1 MRAVLLAG
9 VLAVAVGAQPAAAQ
23 VSDNVV
29 KVGVLTDMSGPYA
42 DNVGA
47 GAVLAAE
54 MAAEDFGGAVLG
66 AKIQIVSADHQNKS
80 DVGSTLARKWYDTEQ
95 VDVITEV
102 VSSAVALSV
111 QQISRDKNKIF
122 LATGPGTP
130 DLTGKACS
138 PNGLHWA
145 YDNYS
150 YANVVAG
157 AVVRRGEKDWF
168 FLTADYSFGHA
179 LEEQAARVVKANG
192 GTVQGSARHPLGTAD
207 FSSFLLQAQS
217 SGAGVV
223 GLANAGTDMI
233 NAIKQAAEF
242 GLPQGGTKMAALL
255 VNLPDIN
262 ALGLDKAQGLLL
274 SDSFY
279 WDMNDETRA
288 WSKRFMDRFGGKAPG
303 SLQAAVY
310 GAVTHY
316 LKAVKSAGTD
326 EAKAGMAAMKTV
338 PIEDFYTKKATLRE
352 DGRVVRDMYLLQVK
366 TPAESKAPWDFYKVV
381 ATVPGD
387 QAFRPLAEGGCPLV
401 AKYAHPVGLTD
412 AAAALAGASSPPA
425 RLPHPRPLRRRAT

>member
-1 MRAVLLAG
+1 MKAALLAG
-9 VLAVAVGAQPAAAQ
+9 VMAACLSALPAAAQ
-23 VSDNVV
+23 ISDNVV
-29 KVGVLTDMSGPYA
+29 KVGVLTDMGGPYA

-47 GAVLAAE
+47 GAVLAAQ
-54 MAAEDFGGAVLG
+54 MAAEDFGGTVNG
-66 AKIQIVSADHQNKS
+66 AKIEIISADHQNKS
-80 DVGSTLARKWYDTEQ
+80 DVGSSLARKWYDTEQ
-95 VDVITEV
+95 VDTITEV

-111 QQISRDKNKIF
+111 QQISREKNKLF

-130 DLTGKACS
+130 ALTGKACS

-145 YDNYS
+145 YDNYA

-157 AVVRRGEKDWF
+157 AVVRRGQKDWF

-179 LEEQAARVVKANG
+179 LEEQAARVVKSNG
-192 GTVQGSARHPLGTAD
+192 GTVKGSARHPLGSAD

-233 NAIKQAAEF
+233 NAIKQASEF
-242 GLPQGGTKMAALL
+242 GLPQSGVNMAALL

-262 ALGLDKAQGLLL
+262 ALGLENAKGLLL
-274 SDSFY
+274 ADSFY

-288 WSKRFMDRFGGKAPG
+288 WSKRFMARFNGKAPG

-316 LKAVKSAGTD
+316 LKAVKAANSD
-326 EAKAGMAAMKTV
+326 DPKVVMAEMRKQ
-338 PIEDFYTKKATLRE
+338 PINDFYTKNATLRE

-366 TPAESKAPWDFYKVV
+366 TPDESKAPWDFYKVV
-381 ATVPGD
+381 ATVPGE
-387 QAFRPLAEGGCPLV
+387 QAFRPMAEGGCALV
-401 AKYAHPVGLTD
+401 AK
-412 AAAALAGASSPPA
+412 
-425 RLPHPRPLRRRAT
+425 

>member
-1 MRAVLLAG
+1 MRMWLFAAC
-9 VLAVAVGAQPAAAQ
+9 AVATLVSSSPTLAQM
-23 VSDNVV
+23 SDGML
-29 KVGVLTDMSGPYA
+29 KIGVLTDMGGPYA

-47 GAVLAAE
+47 GAVLAAQ
-54 MAAEDFGGAVLG
+54 MAAEDFGGKVNG
-66 AKIQIVSADHQNKS
+66 VPIQIVSADHQNKT
-80 DVGSTLARKWYDTEQ
+80 DVGSTIARKWYDTEQ
-95 VDVITEV
+95 VDTITEV

-111 QQISRDKNKIF
+111 QQISREKNRIF

-145 YDNYS
+145 YDNYA

-157 AVVRRGEKDWF
+157 AVVRRGQKDWF

-192 GTVQGSARHPLGTAD
+192 GIVKGATRHPLGTAD

-217 SGAGVV
+217 SGARVL

-233 NAIKQAAEF
+233 NAIKQASEF
-242 GLPQGGTKMAALL
+242 GLTQGGINIAALL

-262 ALGLDKAQGLLL
+262 ALGLEKAQGLLL
-274 SDSFY
+274 ADSFY
-279 WDMNDETRA
+279 WDMNDETRT
-288 WSKRFMDRFGGKAPG
+288 WSKRFMDRLGGKAPG

-316 LKAVKSAGTD
+316 LKAVQATGTD
-326 EAKAGMAAMKTV
+326 EAKAVMAEMKRL
-338 PIEDFYTKKATLRE
+338 PINDFYTKDAKLRV
-352 DGRVVRDMYLLQVK
+352 DGRVIRDMYLLQVK
-366 TPAESKAPWDFYKVV
+366 SPAESRKPWDFYKVL

-387 QAFRPLAEGGCPLV
+387 QAFRPLSEGGCPLT
-401 AKYAHPVGLTD
+401 AQ
-412 AAAALAGASSPPA
+412 
-425 RLPHPRPLRRRAT
+425 